1 MGDRRPIGLFDS
13 GIGGITVFEQVKRIL
28 PYESVVYFGDNA
40 NVPYG
45 GRPVS
50 ELVALGDRIIRFLLS
65 KKVKIVIFACNTSSS
80 VSISI
85 LRERYPVPMIGLVE
99 PGAQMAV
106 SVTRNGKIGLLATQA
121 TVKSESYPKAVAA
134 IAPGARV
141 FSRAAPAL
149 VPLVETGKVDTPE
162 AEEALYIYLGPL
174 KEAGIDTLILGCTHY
189 PFLSPLISR
198 ILGPK
203 VVLVDPAEATT
214 VEARRELVKRGMI
227 AHEGEVTHQF
237 YVSGDPEEF
246 NRLAELFS
254 SGQLPP
260 AKKVKESAG
269 MHADLAYMGDLHR

>member
-13 GIGGITVFEQVKRIL
+13 GIGGITVFEQVRRIL
-28 PYESVVYFGDNA
+28 PDESVIYFGDSA

-65 KKVKIVIFACNTSSS
+65 KKVKIVLFACNTSSS
-80 VSISI
+80 VSIGV

-106 SVTRNGKIGLLATQA
+106 RATRNGKVGLIATEA

-134 IAPGARV
+134 IAPEVRV
-141 FSRAAPAL
+141 FSSAAPAL
-149 VPLVETGKVDTPE
+149 VPLVEAGKVDTPE
-162 AEEALYIYLGPL
+162 AEEALNVYLAPL
-174 KEAGIDTLILGCTHY
+174 KEAGVDTLILGCTHY
-189 PFLSPLISR
+189 PFFNPLISR
-198 ILGPK
+198 ILGPE

-214 VEARRELVKRGMI
+214 IEARKELVRRGI
-227 AHEGEVTHQF
+227 LTSKGKVKHEF

-246 NRLAELFS
+246 DRLAERFS
-254 SGQLPP
+254 SWRLPA
-260 AKKVKESAG
+260 AKKVGESDAISLS
-269 MHADLAYMGDLHR
+269 LASMGDLC